1 MKRIDIKKTPLLGV
15 FLVSGRRGSN
25 SQQPAWKAGTLP
37 IELLPHKIHYSI
49 VKLPFDPTILTQNKL
64 YFKLFYYSLPNRS
77 ESIFV

>member
-1 MKRIDIKKTPLLGV
+1 MKRFDIKKTPSKGV

-49 VKLPFDPTILTQNKL
+49 VKSFLVTQLEFCGQATLLRKGVT
-64 YFKLFYYSLPNRS
+64 SA
-77 ESIFV
+77 

>member
-49 VKLPFDPTILTQNKL
+49 VKSFLVTQLEFCGQATLLRKGVT
-64 YFKLFYYSLPNRS
+64 SA
-77 ESIFV
+77 